1 MINLSEY
8 LSVTSASGGVDLSAR
23 RPVIKPAKIT
33 QQPVSVT
40 VIAPASAQL
49 KVAGENVTGWQWQRL
64 SGSTWQN
71 IPGATSASYSTGESG
86 SYRVVASGKEGTT
99 PVTSDTAVITVNYNF
114 YIGYRSTS
122 TTGSA
127 PATSGEFS
135 QQAEGLQTLTR
146 KLSAGSGANLIM
158 SKYAKGSTS
167 AIGGGTIGSTFTVS
181 DSSVATI
188 ANAGNDYTLSVT
200 PLKAGTTTVTAK
212 SATGDAIGTLTIII
226 TGD

>member
-8 LSVTSASGGVDLSAR
+8 MSVTSASGGIDLTAR
-23 RPVIKPAKIT
+23 RPVIRLPVIT
-33 QQPVSVT
+33 KQPTSVT
-40 VIAPASAQL
+40 VTAPAATTL
-49 KVAGENVTGWQWQRL
+49 AAAGDNITGWQWQRL
-64 SGSTWQN
+64 NGTTWAN
-71 IPGATSASYSTGESG
+71 IPGATSASYSTREAG
-86 SYRVVASGKEGTT
+86 SYRVIASGKAGTT

-135 QQAEGLQTLTR
+135 QQGEGMQTLTR
-146 KLSAGSGANLIM
+146 KLSAGRGANLIM